1 MDTIIYV
8 VYRELQIN
16 RGSRA
21 ADQSEPVRVEQFSM
35 GKDFQVLHL
44 TVCERRYEAENLLQR
59 LRSGNALQCLA
70 DCFPRL
76 RARRIRKERELL
88 ADQIRACLDPLLDR
102 WGENACIYAQ
112 HLQGKTGS
120 DKTGIAQEEGGVW
133 LPQALGNA
141 IPEFQAYQEFRW
153 IDRLL
158 PYAGQEHFL
167 ALGTVGCIG
176 QVLERLAPRMKS
188 LLWIVPDYTYKAQVE
203 TVAERLYEEF
213 GLAVDLRFLPEGA
226 VFSRVRISGKYL
238 TEPLNLL
245 DFTGEKY
252 VPPLTLAPGSVWLD
266 LGAVEEKEKRIKGR
280 RMPVAYVSLRTIAEH
295 PAAFP
300 KRNPQ
305 KKTATVLDTMI

>member
-8 VYRELQIN
+8 VYRELQII
-16 RGSRA
+16 RGSGGEDGA
-21 ADQSEPVRVEQFSM
+21 EPVCVEQFAM

-44 TVCERRYEAENLLQR
+44 TVCERRYEAENLWQR
-59 LRSGNALQCLA
+59 LRSGNALQCLT
-70 DCFPRL
+70 DWFPRL
-76 RARRIRKERELL
+76 QARRIRRERELL

-112 HLQGKTGS
+112 RLQGKTGS
-120 DKTGIAQEEGGVW
+120 GKTGMAQEEGGAW
-133 LPQALGNA
+133 LSQAIGNE

-252 VPPLTLAPGSVWLD
+252 APPLTLAQGSIWLD

-280 RMPVAYVSLRTIAEH
+280 RMPVEYVSLRTIAEH
-295 PAAFP
+295 PAAFA

>member
-8 VYRELQIN
+8 IYREVQIN
-16 RGSRA
+16 RDSRGEEHP
-21 ADQSEPVRVEQFSM
+21 EPVRVEQFAM
-35 GKDFQVLHL
+35 GKDFQILHL

-59 LRSGNALQCLA
+59 LRPGNALQCLA
-70 DCFPRL
+70 DHFPGL
-76 RARRIRKERELL
+76 RARKIQKECDLMAE
-88 ADQIRACLDPLLDR
+88 QIRTCLAPLLDR
-102 WGENACIYAQ
+102 WGENACMYAKR
-112 HLQGKTGS
+112 LQMKTGS
-120 DKTGIAQEEGGVW
+120 DKTGIPQTESGGIW
-133 LPQALGNA
+133 LTQVFGNE

-158 PYAGQEHFL
+158 PYAKQEHFL

-226 VFSRVRISGKYL
+226 VFSRVQISGQYL

-252 VPPLTLAPGSVWLD
+252 VPPLALAPGSVWLD
-266 LGAVEEKEKRIKGR
+266 LGALEEKEKRIKGR
-280 RMPVAYVSLRTIAEH
+280 RMPVEYISLRTIAEH
-295 PAAFP
+295 PDNF
-300 KRNPQ
+300 PQ
-305 KKTATVLDTMI
+305 KKTAAVLDTMI